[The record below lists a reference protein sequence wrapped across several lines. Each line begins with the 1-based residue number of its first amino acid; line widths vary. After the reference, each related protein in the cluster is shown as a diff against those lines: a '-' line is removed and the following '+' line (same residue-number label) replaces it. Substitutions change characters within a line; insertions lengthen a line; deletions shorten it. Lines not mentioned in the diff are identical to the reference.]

1 MALWGGRF
9 EKGVSQFTQEFGA
22 SLAVDKNMA
31 QQDIAG
37 SRAHA
42 RMLAKQGIISAE
54 DQAAIDAGLEHISE
68 EIAQGSFVW
77 NVNDEDIHMAV
88 ESKLTAE
95 IGQPGARLHT
105 ARSRNDQVATDI
117 RLLAKD
123 LLQGLLQGNVELR
136 KTFLAQAEANKDVV
150 MPGYTHLQHAQP
162 VFFSHHMLAYFWMF
176 TRDFERLSAAF
187 KAADANPLGAAALA
201 GTTYPLDRDYTTALL
216 GFSRTIP
223 NSLDAVSDRDYLL
236 DLEYACSVSMMHLSR
251 LCEEIVMWSSTEFGF
266 ITLSDEYSTGSSI
279 MPQKKNPDF
288 AELTRGKCGRVYG
301 DLMALLTTMKSLPLA
316 YNKDLQECKEG
327 PIDAARTLLDCMEI
341 ASGMLETMSVHA
353 DVMLDQAK
361 RGFTAATDVADYLA
375 KKGMPFR
382 EAHAVVGRLVLYCEQ
397 HNKGLEDL
405 SPEEFKAASS
415 LFEDDIT
422 KDLDP
427 FGIAAARNTFGGTGS
442 KAVAEQLRLAHQQLE
457 TDAAGPAVGSGGAAG
472 AADVAHP

>member
-9 EKGVSQFTQEFGA
+9 EKGVDQFTQEFGA
-22 SLAVDKNMA
+22 SLEVDKNMA

-42 RMLAKQGIISAE
+42 KMLAKQGIISDA
-54 DQAAIDAGLEHISE
+54 DQQAIDSGLERISK
-68 EIAQGSFVW
+68 EIADGSFPW
-77 NVNDEDIHMAV
+77 DVNDEDIHMAV
-88 ESKLTAE
+88 ESRLTKE

-105 ARSRNDQVATDI
+105 GRSRNDQVATDI

-123 LLQGLLQGNVELR
+123 LSHDLMCGNVELR
-136 KTFLAQAEANKDVV
+136 RVLVDQAEKNLGVV

-162 VFFSHHMLAYFWMF
+162 VLLSHHLLAYSWMF
-176 TRDFERLSAAF
+176 ARDYTRLKAAYV
-187 KAADANPLGAAALA
+187 AADANPLGSAALA
-201 GTTYPLDRDYTTALL
+201 GTTYPLDRQYTTELL
-216 GFSRTIP
+216 GFDHAIP

-251 LCEEIVMWSSTEFGF
+251 LCEEIVLWSSTEFGF
-266 ITLSDEYSTGSSI
+266 ITLSDSYSTGSSI

-288 AELTRGKCGRVYG
+288 AELVRGKTGRVYG

-327 PIDAARTLLDCMEI
+327 PLDAAKTLSDCMQI
-341 ASGMLETMSVHA
+341 VAGMLETMTVNA
-353 DVMLDQAK
+353 DAMLAQAG

-382 EAHAVVGRLVLYCEQ
+382 EAHRVVGELVLYCE
-397 HNKGLEDL
+397 HHGKGLEDL
-405 SPEEFKAASS
+405 TAEEFRQASP
-415 LFEDDIT
+415 LFDDDIAQ
-422 KDLDP
+422 DLDP
-427 FGIAAARNTFGGTGS
+427 AGIANARNTYGGTGL
-442 KAVAEQLRLAHQQLE
+442 KAVKEQLTEARGVLDADASMLAQ
-457 TDAAGPAVGSGGAAG
+457 
-472 AADVAHP
+472 